1 MDGLARN
8 RNTRDRLDHLS
19 AATASRF
26 GQGRFSRGW
35 PHRSD
40 LNRTGSLVLL
50 AGLVLILA
58 MVSGVGQV
66 RAHAYLTDSFPPS
79 SALLTQSPAQVT
91 MTFAERLESSVSR
104 ADLYDQSGAQI
115 SGTSFTIPEPFTMTL
130 TIPPNL
136 GNGTYAVVWTSLS
149 ADDGHTASGF
159 ISFTIG
165 AESDIATVVL
175 PALASTSTPPELLTT
190 IARGITYLGL
200 AILVGLWP
208 IWLLVVRP
216 ALRPVWQLG
225 PSAVGRARR
234 LVAVGLGLALGGSVM
249 ALILQDVTAG
259 NGLVDGLGTTLFET
273 RYGTLWLVRIGL
285 LLALGLL
292 LLTVTPWWFPRRRR
306 TVTFGLVALGVAAI
320 LPFSLISHASAQP
333 AGRDAAIA
341 NDLTHAFAAS
351 LWVGGI
357 VALVAVLLPT
367 LRLLTAAGRQVVLMQ
382 AIPRFSTVAL
392 SAWAAL
398 ALTGFYSAWLQVGNL
413 TALVDTDYGT
423 SLVIKLA
430 VIITILVIAA
440 FNLVVLTRK
449 LRRVSTAVDA
459 DRWSRVFRYLLVA
472 ELVFAVGV
480 LGVTG
485 RLTGGEPARDVLA
498 QRSGQIIVPVAV
510 GDHTGSLGLAPGA
523 SGLNHFQL
531 RLDGEP
537 IPTSGRVMLRV
548 GLPATTTERQDIVL
562 DPIGANTWEWH
573 GSEIA
578 VPGDWSVEIIVRQP
592 GTSDLTAQLAIPI
605 GASSPDVGVPGDP
618 PRFTSVGISA
628 LILIVAGI
636 VGVVVAV
643 QMGRSPSRRETAG
656 LSGVGLAVGIVMLFQ
671 GQIDPALSAIPTTNP
686 IPADGQSLAIGQNLW
701 GTTCLSCHGPEARG
715 DGPAAATLDQPPPD
729 LTAAHQQFHTDQE
742 LFYSIQNGVSGTG
755 MPAFGDQLAD
765 TEIWHLINY
774 LHLLQD
780 QADTS
785 DSIAA
790 GETDPAPE
798 TASGAVDPVPD
809 TGSLPHEAVC
819 AVGPGGNPVVSPIG
833 PGAGATTPTP
843 VPAQEAVACDVAV
856 RPAGSG
862 SSSVPTEWSGLPVE
876 ASSGATPSAGVP
888 PGTGDGA

>member
-1 MDGLARN
+1 MV
-8 RNTRDRLDHLS
+8 
-19 AATASRF
+19 
-26 GQGRFSRGW
+26 Q
-35 PHRSD
+35 
-40 LNRTGSLVLL
+40 L

-58 MVSGVGQV
+58 LTTGVGQV
-66 RAHAYLTDSFPPS
+66 RAHAYLTDSVPPNS
-79 SALLTQSPAQVT
+79 SLLSRSPAQVT

-104 ADLYDQSGAQI
+104 ADLYDQRGNLIQ
-115 SGTSFTIPEPFTMTL
+115 GTSFTIPEPSTMSL
-130 TIPPNL
+130 TVPPNL

-159 ISFTIG
+159 VSFTVG

-175 PALASTSTPPELLTT
+175 PALSSTSTPPEILTT

-208 IWLLVVRP
+208 VWLLVVRP
-216 ALRPVWQLG
+216 ALRPVWQAG
-225 PSAVGRARR
+225 PSAVGRARQ

-249 ALILQDVTAG
+249 ALILQAVTAG
-259 NGLVDGLGTTLFET
+259 EGLVDGLGTTLFET
-273 RYGTLWLVRIGL
+273 RYGTLWLIRIGL
-285 LLALGLL
+285 LLALGLG
-292 LLTVTPWWFPRRRR
+292 LLTSAPWWFPRRRR
-306 TVTFGLVALGVAAI
+306 AVTFGLAALGVAAI

-333 AGRDAAIA
+333 NGRDAAIA
-341 NDLTHAFAAS
+341 NDLTHAVAAS

-367 LRLLTAAGRQVVLMQ
+367 LRSLTAAGRQVVLTQ

-398 ALTGFYSAWLQVGNL
+398 ALTGFYSAWLEVGNL

-423 SLVIKLA
+423 SLAIKLA
-430 VIITILVIAA
+430 IIVTILVIAA

-449 LRRVSTAVDA
+449 LRQVATATDGE
-459 DRWSRVFRYLLVA
+459 RWSRVFRYLLVA

-480 LGVTG
+480 LGMTG

-498 QRSGQIIVPVAV
+498 QRSGQIIVPVTI

-537 IPTSGRVMLRV
+537 IPSSGRVILRV
-548 GLPATTTERQDIVL
+548 GLPTATTERQDIIL
-562 DPIGANTWEWH
+562 DPIGANTYEWH

-578 VPGDWSVEIIVRQP
+578 VPGDWSVEIILRQP

-605 GASSPDVGVPGDP
+605 GTSPPDVGVPGDP

-628 LILIVAGI
+628 LILIVVGI

-686 IPADGQSLAIGQNLW
+686 IPADGQSVAIGQSLW

-715 DGPAAATLDQPPPD
+715 DGPAVTTLDQPPPD
-729 LTAAHQQFHTDQE
+729 LTAAHQQYHTDQE
-742 LFYSIQNGVSGTG
+742 LFYSIQNGVAGTG

-765 TEIWHLINY
+765 TDIWHLINY
-774 LHLLQD
+774 LHTLQS
-780 QADTS
+780 QAGVPNVVAAVPPSTTPEVMPVA
-785 DSIAA
+785 IA
-790 GETDPAPE
+790 PASA
-798 TASGAVDPVPD
+798 TGAPVD
-809 TGSLPHEAVC
+809 GALC
-819 AVGPGGNPVVSPIG
+819 AVGPGENPVVSPIG
-833 PGAGATTPTP
+833 PGSGATPPTP
-843 VPAQEAVACDVAV
+843 NPAQRAVACDVAA
-856 RPAGSG
+856 RPAGLG
-862 SSSVPTEWSGLPVE
+862 PSSVPADWSGLPVE
-876 ASSGATPSAGVP
+876 ASSGATPGAGVP
-888 PGTGDGA
+888 PGTGNGA